1 MELQSSI
8 GSSTKG
14 GTNKRTEEINKS
26 NKLVKISDR
35 GLARWVTVDGYIS
48 DALASGS
55 EDDKKLKAAEY
66 PARKKGDIKV
76 PDSKRI
82 KMSHSFSNSLSFFS
96 ETKFP
101 ILATN
106 QLHFSP

>member
-35 GLARWVTVDGYIS
+35 CQARWVTVDGYIS

-82 KMSHSFSNSLSFFS
+82 KMSHSFSNSLSFFQ
-96 ETKFP
+96 K
-101 ILATN
+101 
-106 QLHFSP
+106 